1 MCFQLIYN
9 KRLLVIHT
17 DFSRIS
23 RRKIRNLLYKKNFT
37 TRHIH
42 FEPLIFKDLR
52 LKRSYTR
59 TIQRIKVFL
68 RYPITEYPR
77 RRRNIEIFVL
87 SYFCWKRMNFCFNEV
102 EMINLHIPF
111 ISPICFRSLFVTY
124 FPCIQIANDNIRR
137 QISIQSHR
145 CIKRV
150 IISSYV
156 RI

>member
-9 KRLLVIHT
+9 KRFLVIHI

-87 SYFCWKRMNFCFNEV
+87 SYFCWKRMSFCFNEV
-102 EMINLHIPF
+102 EMNQFTHSFYITDLFPF
-111 ISPICFRSLFVTY
+111 AFRYILSVY
-124 FPCIQIANDNIRR
+124 SDRE
-137 QISIQSHR
+137 
-145 CIKRV
+145 
-150 IISSYV
+150 
-156 RI
+156 